1 MTESL
6 FAQTVATATGLL
18 MLTAVLQVW
27 RRSTDASTRLLAVQG
42 AALALLVGAI
52 GLAEGHAELV
62 LVAFVVLAL
71 KGVVLPWVL
80 ARTIARSG
88 THREDSSAVNPVSG
102 LLAAAGL
109 ATLAYA
115 VSRPLVALDAGPAA
129 HAVPAG
135 LTLVLVGFLVL
146 LTRHRAVSQ
155 VIAFLVIDN
164 GIATVAFL
172 TAGGVPLVVELG
184 VLLDVVLVVL
194 ILRII
199 SARLELAHGER
210 AHGEL
215 DLHDLRELHD

>member
-27 RRSTDASTRLLAVQG
+27 RRSTDASTKLLAVQG

-62 LVAFVVLAL
+62 LIAFVVLAF
-71 KGVVLPWVL
+71 KAVALPWAL
-80 ARTIARSG
+80 ARTIERSG
-88 THREDSSAVNPVSG
+88 THREDSPAVNPVSG

-115 VSRPLVALDAGPAA
+115 VSRPLVALDTGPAA

-155 VIAFLVIDN
+155 VIGFLVIDN

-184 VLLDVVLVVL
+184 VLLDVVLVVF
-194 ILRII
+194 ILRIL
-199 SARLELAHGER
+199 SARLELAHGEV
-210 AHGEL
+210 

>member
-62 LVAFVVLAL
+62 AVAVVVFAL
-71 KGVVLPWVL
+71 KGVLLPWVL

-88 THREDSSAVNPVSG
+88 IHREDSSAVNPVSG

-109 ATLAYA
+109 ATAA
-115 VSRPLVALDAGPAA
+115 AGAA
-129 HAVPAG
+129 AP
-135 LTLVLVGFLVL
+135 
-146 LTRHRAVSQ
+146 R
-155 VIAFLVIDN
+155 
-164 GIATVAFL
+164 
-172 TAGGVPLVVELG
+172 
-184 VLLDVVLVVL
+184 
-194 ILRII
+194 
-199 SARLELAHGER
+199 SAP
-210 AHGEL
+210 
-215 DLHDLRELHD
+215 